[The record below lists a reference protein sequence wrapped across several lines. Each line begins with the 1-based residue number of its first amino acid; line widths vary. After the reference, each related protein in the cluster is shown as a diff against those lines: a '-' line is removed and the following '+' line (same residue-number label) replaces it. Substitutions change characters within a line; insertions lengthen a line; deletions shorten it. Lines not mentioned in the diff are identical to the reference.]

1 MKLRKCVCLLA
12 TAALT
17 AAALLGCSKPVE
29 AEKEHTKAETK
40 EETAASEDT
49 QKVTETDSKDLD
61 YSGIKIG
68 VISNTVKE
76 DGGWTQSHW
85 ESFKKVMEELNL
97 SDDQLLFMEEVPTEG
112 PDAMNVMEQLV
123 EQQCDMIISVTST
136 YTDVTNMMAKRYPD
150 IQFYQFNGQVSE
162 NVTSFN
168 IRDYEAI
175 FLTGFLA
182 AKMSDGDLLGYVANY
197 PEASIVRNTNAFAAG
212 VKYANPEGKVQVVWT
227 NSWYDPGVEKESAN
241 SLLAAGVTCMGLNA
255 SSPAVPQACEEAGA
269 YSVGF
274 HIDMKQYA
282 PESVL
287 TSYVANWAPIYVDMI
302 QQFAMTGGNETKS
315 YFWGLDRICSTF
327 APINE
332 DIVPAELIAEVE
344 ALKEKVYSGEVKV
357 FQGELYDNEG
367 NLVLNEGE
375 EFSDEKLLDMGL
387 LIDNVIGSLP

>member
-17 AAALLGCSKPVE
+17 AAALLGCSKPGE

-182 AKMSDGDLLGYVANY
+182 VSYTHLDVYKRQGIRGYMNENIRAFYRLYAK
-197 PEASIVRNTNAFAAG
+197 RR
-212 VKYANPEGKVQVVWT
+212 QCC
-227 NSWYDPGVEKESAN
+227 PG
-241 SLLAAGVTCMGLNA
+241 GL
-255 SSPAVPQACEEAGA
+255 V
-269 YSVGF
+269 
-274 HIDMKQYA
+274 
-282 PESVL
+282 
-287 TSYVANWAPIYVDMI
+287 
-302 QQFAMTGGNETKS
+302 
-315 YFWGLDRICSTF
+315 
-327 APINE
+327 
-332 DIVPAELIAEVE
+332 
-344 ALKEKVYSGEVKV
+344 
-357 FQGELYDNEG
+357 
-367 NLVLNEGE
+367 
-375 EFSDEKLLDMGL
+375 
-387 LIDNVIGSLP
+387 